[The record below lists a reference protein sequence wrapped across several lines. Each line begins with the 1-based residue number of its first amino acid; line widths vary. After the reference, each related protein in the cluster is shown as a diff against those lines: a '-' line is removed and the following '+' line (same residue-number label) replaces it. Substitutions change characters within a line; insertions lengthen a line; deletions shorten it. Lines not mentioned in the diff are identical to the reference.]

1 VVCDGDTLAD
11 PDRGSAPEATA
22 GEMENETAFVTFQLS
37 VVLCPC
43 TIVLEPDANAIT
55 AWEGPL
61 PPGVVTAPLPQ
72 PIRKTDIK
80 TKEIFRT
87 SCRTTD
93 EVLERVIEHSHPG
106 VMAEM

>member
-1 VVCDGDTLAD
+1 VVCAGDTLAD
-11 PDRGSAPEATA
+11 PVSGRIPEDTV
-22 GEMENETAFVTFQLS
+22 GEIEKDAAFVTFQLS

-43 TIVLEPDANAIT
+43 VIVLEPDANAIT
-55 AWEGPL
+55 ACEGPL
-61 PPGVVTAPLPQ
+61 PPGAVTAPPPQ

-80 TKEIFRT
+80 TKEIFKT

-93 EVLERVIEHSHPG
+93 EALERVIEHSHPG